1 MAPTWGQALDLSG
14 GTLNM
19 ARYRL
24 GQVLLKLER
33 DLEGVALLED
43 FLRADPDAPLAP
55 RAEELIKSANA
66 SPC

>member
-1 MAPTWGQALDLSG
+1 
-14 GTLNM
+14 M

-43 FLRADPDAPLAP
+43 FLRADPDAPMAP
-55 RAEELIKSANA
+55 RAEALIKSAKKEMKQ
-66 SPC
+66 